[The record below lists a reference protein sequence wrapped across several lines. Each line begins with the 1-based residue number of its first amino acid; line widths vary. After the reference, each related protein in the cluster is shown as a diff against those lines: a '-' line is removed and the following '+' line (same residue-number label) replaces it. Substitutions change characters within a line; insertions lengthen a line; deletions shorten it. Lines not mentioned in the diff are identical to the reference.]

1 MEPDDEIRE
10 KRIAGYLTLAA
21 RDLKTA
27 QLLVDDAELR
37 AIAAYHL
44 QQAAEKL
51 VKAVFLARSV
61 LITKEHRLQTNL
73 DELKST
79 HPQDP
84 WIALLLPFI
93 AYDRFATTARYP
105 SSKGAVVA
113 GPARATLDEDSKA
126 LEALL
131 GQARKELK

>member
-1 MEPDDEIRE
+1 MDPDEQIRAS
-10 KRIAGYLTLAA
+10 RIGGYLTLAE

-37 AIAAYHL
+37 ANAAYHL

-51 VKAVFLARSV
+51 AKAVFLARSV

-73 DELKST
+73 DELKRV

-84 WIALLLPFI
+84 WIAMLLPFI
-93 AYDRFATTARYP
+93 VYDRFATTARYP

-113 GPARATLDEDSKA
+113 GPPKPTLDDDTKA
-126 LEALL
+126 VAALL
-131 GQARKELK
+131 AQARKELK